1 MLERTYRAK
10 HMEEALTRIK
20 RELGPDAVILS
31 SREVREATRGGL
43 AESGV
48 EVTAAPFE
56 LAAMTPKQPLRNG
69 GTQDARAANF
79 EKRLLAGGV
88 PMSAARTLAMRVR
101 KSLRDRSIPFV
112 DAVSAALGSDVSFAQ
127 PSRARVIAL
136 VGPTGVGKTTTIAKL
151 AAIAALVERKKVGL
165 ISIDQYRV
173 GASEQLA
180 RYADLIGIPMECA
193 SDAQSLE
200 RALRKFA
207 RAELVLID
215 TAGRSPRDLAGIQ
228 ETVDTLRGVKEPI
241 EVQMCV
247 SAAMREPELMV
258 TLERHAPL
266 SPSKL
271 IVTKLDE
278 AMNCGGVV
286 AAYVHSGL
294 PLSHFTTGQRVPEDI
309 EQASPNALATALCGE
324 EIQ

>member
-1 MLERTYRAK
+1 MLERTYKAK
-10 HMEEALTRIK
+10 HMEEALLRIK

-31 SREVREATRGGL
+31 SREVRESTRTGQSL
-43 AESGV
+43 TV

-56 LAAMTPKQPLRNG
+56 MAAMTPKKPLHNG
-69 GTQDARAANF
+69 GAFDARAANF
-79 EKRLLAGGV
+79 EKRLIAGGV
-88 PMSAARTLAMRVR
+88 PMNAARTLAMSVR
-101 KSLRDRSIPFV
+101 KSLRDGRVPFV
-112 DAVSAALGSDVSFAQ
+112 DAVTTALSSDVAFAA

-151 AAIAALVERKKVGL
+151 AAVAALVERRQVAL

-193 SDAQSLE
+193 SDAPSLD

-215 TAGRSPRDLAGIQ
+215 TAGRSPRDMAGIQ
-228 ETVDTLRGVKEPI
+228 ETVEILRGAREPV

-247 SAAMREPELMV
+247 AAAMREPELMQA
-258 TLERHAPL
+258 LDRHSSLA
-266 SPSKL
+266 PSKL
-271 IVTKLDE
+271 LVTKLDE
-278 AMNCGGVV
+278 AINCGGVL

-294 PLSHFTTGQRVPEDI
+294 PLTYFTTGQRVPEDI
-309 EQASPNALATALCGE
+309 ESASASTLAAVLCGE

>member
-1 MLERTYRAK
+1 VLERTYKAK
-10 HMEEALTRIK
+10 HMDEALTRIK

-31 SREVREATRGGL
+31 SREVREGRGATL
-43 AESGV
+43 TV

-56 LAAMTPKQPLRNG
+56 LAAMTPRKPLSNG
-69 GTQDARAANF
+69 GSFDARAANF
-79 EKRLLAGGV
+79 EKRLVAGGV
-88 PMSAARTLAMRVR
+88 PMSAARTLAMRIR
-101 KSLRDRSIPFV
+101 KELRDGKVPFV
-112 DAVSAALGSDVSFAQ
+112 DAVTTALSSDVSFAQ

-136 VGPTGVGKTTTIAKL
+136 VGATGVGKTTTIAKL
-151 AAIAALVERKKVGL
+151 AAIAALVERRSVAL

-173 GASEQLA
+173 GASEQLQ

-193 SDAQSLE
+193 SDAQSLD

-215 TAGRSPRDLAGIQ
+215 TAGRSPRDTAGIQ
-228 ETVDTLRGVKEPI
+228 ETMDTLRGAREPV

-247 SAAMREPELMV
+247 AAAMREPELMQ
-258 TLERHAPL
+258 TLDRYAAL
-266 SPSKL
+266 APSKL
-271 IVTKLDE
+271 LVTKLDE
-278 AMNCGGVV
+278 AINCGGVL

-309 EQASPNALATALCGE
+309 EAASASSLAAVLCGE

>member
-1 MLERTYRAK
+1 
-10 HMEEALTRIK
+10 MEEALSRIK

-31 SREVREATRGGL
+31 SREVREATRTGSSL
-43 AESGV
+43 TV

-56 LAAMTPKQPLRNG
+56 LAAFNAPKPMHNTG
-69 GTQDARAANF
+69 SDARVAGF
-79 EKRLLAGGV
+79 EKRLSAGGV
-88 PMSAARTLAMRVR
+88 PMNAARTLAMRVR
-101 KSLRDRSIPFV
+101 KALRDGAGSLV
-112 DAVSAALGSDVSFAQ
+112 NAVTAALTADVAFAP

-151 AAIAALVERKKVGL
+151 AAIAALVERRSVAL

-173 GASEQLA
+173 GASEQLQ
-180 RYADLIGIPMECA
+180 RYADLIGIPLECA
-193 SDAQSLE
+193 GDARSLE
-200 RALRKFA
+200 KALRKFA
-207 RAELVLID
+207 RADLVLID

-228 ETVDTLRGVKEPI
+228 ETVDTLRGAKEPV

-247 SAAMREPELMV
+247 SAAMREPELML
-258 TLERHAPL
+258 TLDRHATL

-271 IVTKLDE
+271 LVTKLDE
-278 AMNCGGVV
+278 AIHCGGVL

-309 EQASPNALATALCGE
+309 EAASASSLAAVLCGE